1 MVVLTPTPIFMIYLT
16 ETDGDIAITK
26 VPPGQLQSFINI
38 LQLGPEDYALIRG
51 EVLKGFNNKT
61 FNVKG
66 V

>member
-16 ETDGDIAITK
+16 ETDGDITIRRIL
-26 VPPGQLQSFINI
+26 PGQLQYFIKTLNI
-38 LQLGPEDYALIRG
+38 GPEDYALIRG

>member
-1 MVVLTPTPIFMIYLT
+1 MVVLTPTPIFMIHLT
-16 ETDGDIAITK
+16 KTDGDIAITR
-26 VPPGQLQSFINI
+26 VLPGQLKYFIKTFK
-38 LQLGPEDYALIRG
+38 LGPEDYALIRG